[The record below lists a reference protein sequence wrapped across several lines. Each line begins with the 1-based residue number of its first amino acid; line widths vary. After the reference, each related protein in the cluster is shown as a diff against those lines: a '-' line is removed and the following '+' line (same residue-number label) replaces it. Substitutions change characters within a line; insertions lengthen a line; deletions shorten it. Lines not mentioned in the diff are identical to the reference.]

1 MDVNYKTGYPEVPLS
16 ITNKT
21 VDKQFAT
28 DTSSPFTLLEFI
40 KIVSSYTTHE
50 DITSYYNHYIL
61 KWNGA
66 KTQTQV
72 NVDKQI
78 VDAYTSFIK
87 EISLNYTTSAEQL
100 FLQNIDFTNP
110 NDLDVALSF
119 ISRKIKEIA
128 LYYSK
133 RREDI
138 KLEGTR
144 KKLKGSNKGVAASI
158 LEVVANFFQN
168 RQSKEQTRQTI
179 EGLEV
184 AIEERYNTGSFFN
197 KLPDDNNYNN
207 KDRDYNL
214 DIFLRSNSDL
224 VAEAFSQSSE
234 TFKQVNEVSSIF
246 DNKRELTKK
255 YIGADFFYLSAT
267 PVIDNIPVINVN
279 TEYTIA
285 YNRQVLINQILN
297 TRECFC
303 IAVQAPATLTV
314 LKCGATSYTTVSVV
328 SGTHYDCV
336 GDVFDIVPS
345 SAVTKGNKCAQ
356 QVDCIPTTV
365 LPISSTTST
374 TRRPPGPSPTTT
386 RRPPV
391 GGPPRSTTTTT
402 KKPVVPPVPEPPP
415 KPPVTPPKGKPT
427 REECCNSVT
436 RTPKVTDI
444 FPMEADTA
452 CTPGYR
458 INYEVTVCLPGC
470 PDVPFVDL
478 CASGSAGCQGPE
490 KLPASGCT
498 VLYGSKEVYCKDIP
512 EDGIYELFGEANPFL
527 HDETGAVLNNCYGS
541 WSVDVNLGES
551 PYRCCKDKEGPTT
564 TTSTTSTTTTCPPDV
579 TDPPGS
585 SDPPTAPTSTTST
598 TSTTSSTTPEPQG
611 GGGGTPVIEESTTT
625 STTSTTSTTTTTCKP
640 GDEQT
645 SGDLPVNQSSSGGV
659 SETGG
664 SGTVVEP
671 APTSS
676 PAPSSSPA
684 PTGTPMP

>member
-61 KWNGA
+61 KWNGV

-78 VDAYTSFIK
+78 VEAYTSFIK

-168 RQSKEQTRQTI
+168 RQSKEQTRQAI

-197 KLPDDNNYNN
+197 KQPDDNNYNN

-255 YIGADFFYLSAT
+255 YMGADFFYLSAT

-303 IAVQAPATLTV
+303 IEVQAPATLTV

-356 QVDCIPTTV
+356 QADCIPTTV
-365 LPISSTTST
+365 PPVSSTTT
-374 TRRPPGPSPTTT
+374 TTKGPPGPSPTTT
-386 RRPPV
+386 RRPSGGGG

-402 KKPVVPPVPEPPP
+402 KKPDDQIIV
-415 KPPVTPPKGKPT
+415 PPVTPPKGKPTGKPT

-436 RTPKVTDI
+436 RTLTVYEI
-444 FPMEADTA
+444 EALYEDGGE
-452 CTPGYR
+452 CVKGYA
-458 INYEVTVCLPGC
+458 IDYDVNVCFPGC
-470 PDVPFVDL
+470 PGVGGVDV
-478 CASGSAGCQGPE
+478 CNSGGDANTCLGQARVRPGECYPY
-490 KLPASGCT
+490 T
-498 VLYGSKEVYCKDIP
+498 RRRKEVSCNEIP
-512 EDGIYELFGEANPFL
+512 EGGKFQWREE
-527 HDETGAVLNNCYGS
+527 
-541 WSVDVNLGES
+541 VNVFFNS
-551 PYRCCKDKEGPTT
+551 ADDK
-564 TTSTTSTTTTCPPDV
+564 V
-579 TDPPGS
+579 H
-585 SDPPTAPTSTTST
+585 
-598 TSTTSSTTPEPQG
+598 
-611 GGGGTPVIEESTTT
+611 
-625 STTSTTSTTTTTCKP
+625 
-640 GDEQT
+640 
-645 SGDLPVNQSSSGGV
+645 
-659 SETGG
+659 
-664 SGTVVEP
+664 TVYKFHLIK
-671 APTSS
+671 
-676 PAPSSSPA
+676 
-684 PTGTPMP
+684 